1 MVELYRYKNVIV
13 YSNEDTDATNEID
26 GIYTGLQWQCV
37 ELARRYLITQHR
49 LTFPSVPN
57 AYDIFD
63 LTHFLS
69 IDTSEKVP
77 ITAYKNGSNVKP
89 TIGSLL
95 IWAKTYNNEKT
106 GHVAVVTAIYPH
118 SIQIMEQNS
127 PQPMRCIMYSHT
139 KGYFLEEKDL
149 LGWVTTKFF

>member
-13 YSNEDTDATNEID
+13 YSNEENTGTINEID

-49 LTFPSVPN
+49 ITFPSIPN

-63 LTHFLS
+63 LTHFES
-69 IDTSEKVP
+69 INTGEKVP
-77 ITAYKNGSNVKP
+77 ITACKNGSNVKP
-89 TIGSLL
+89 IVGSLV
-95 IWAKTYNNEKT
+95 IWAKTYNEYET

-127 PQPMRCIMYSHT
+127 PQPMRCIMYSN
-139 KGYFLEEKDL
+139 KYGYLLEENDL
-149 LGWVTTKFF
+149 LGWMNFTK